1 MATRH
6 VRDTATGELSEVAIT
21 DVWIKSWRQNEILLS
36 LSKLS
41 IANDGIDSA
50 TLSAQ
55 LVTAPLLDSS
65 QDNVLQADVFTLQ
78 IGDIEQDVTLDANGF
93 WTDTITSTVI
103 GSYLILSLSKTSN
116 QLTLEVV

>member
-6 VRDTATGELSEVAIT
+6 VRDTATGELTEVAIT

-50 TLSAQ
+50 TLSAH

-65 QDNVLQADVFTLQ
+65 QDNVLQTDVFTLQ

-93 WTDTITSTVI
+93 WMDTITSTVI
-103 GSYLILSLSKTSN
+103 GSYLILSLSKVSN

>member
-6 VRDTATGELSEVAIT
+6 VRDTATGELTEVAIT

-50 TLSAQ
+50 TLSVQ

>member
-6 VRDTATGELSEVAIT
+6 VRDTATGELTEVSLT
-21 DVWIKSWRQNEILLS
+21 DAWIKDWRHNEILLS
-36 LSKLS
+36 LSTLS